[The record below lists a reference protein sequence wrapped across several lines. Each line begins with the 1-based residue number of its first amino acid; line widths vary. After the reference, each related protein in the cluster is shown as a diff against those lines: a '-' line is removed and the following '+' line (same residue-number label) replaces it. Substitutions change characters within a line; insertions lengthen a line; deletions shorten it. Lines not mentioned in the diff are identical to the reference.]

1 MNPPCPPFE
10 CAHMWYVALLPLV
23 SLGLTL
29 KSGIKK
35 LLLTEKEVSLP
46 IFTSV

>member
-1 MNPPCPPFE
+1 
-10 CAHMWYVALLPLV
+10 MWYVALLPLV

-29 KSGIKK
+29 KSGTKK

-46 IFTSV
+46 IFSLTMQKFGTKNLTL